1 MLPIVAPTLPDVN
14 TPCFQKDALTD
25 TVSSMKRKSES
36 ATRIGARVRALR
48 TDRGMS
54 TKDLAEAIG
63 VTDGYIRAIEVG
75 SKEVATIDLASRLA
89 RALNV
94 SIEEI
99 IGSDGESA
107 ERRRLREEREKFTQA
122 LASIEQVILDPSL
135 DFVADRMDEMSQ
147 EDMLKLAR
155 EIWERLTPEQRDQVA
170 GDRR

>member
-1 MLPIVAPTLPDVN
+1 M
-14 TPCFQKDALTD
+14 
-25 TVSSMKRKSES
+25 
-36 ATRIGARVRALR
+36 
-48 TDRGMS
+48 
-54 TKDLAEAIG
+54 
-63 VTDGYIRAIEVG
+63 TDGYIRAIEVG